1 MWAACLPPQRPTF
14 GSQKEQKKAAEERPQ
29 AGATRLCCGSHL
41 QTTMQMRYRAIN
53 PAKAYPFGRA
63 IRIVLRFGLIR
74 PRVRTLPRMKERKT
88 LTQRKKLIYIFTIP
102 KLKRELH
109 THPTTHTHTPQT
121 TQKRKTTDRNQVP
134 DPKIFGWPLKFYSNI
149 SLKYFRHMSQ
159 TIPLLR
165 PYWANTH
172 PFNKTQPRIKLPPLR
187 PHLIGESLLRVT
199 PPLRAP
205 PPVAS

>member
-1 MWAACLPPQRPTF
+1 
-14 GSQKEQKKAAEERPQ
+14 
-29 AGATRLCCGSHL
+29 
-41 QTTMQMRYRAIN
+41 
-53 PAKAYPFGRA
+53 
-63 IRIVLRFGLIR
+63 
-74 PRVRTLPRMKERKT
+74 MKERKT

-165 PYWANTH
+165 PYWAHTH
-172 PFNKTQPRIKLPPLR
+172 PSNKTQPHIKLPPPRL
-187 PHLIGESLLRVT
+187 HLIGASSTSCHATTSSTSTRRLVITFLTRC
-199 PPLRAP
+199 PLRA
-205 PPVAS
+205 SMLELF

>member
-1 MWAACLPPQRPTF
+1 MSNSNCTQIWAD
-14 GSQKEQKKAAEERPQ
+14 Q
-29 AGATRLCCGSHL
+29 AQSK
-41 QTTMQMRYRAIN
+41 N
-53 PAKAYPFGRA
+53 FAKN
-63 IRIVLRFGLIR
+63 
-74 PRVRTLPRMKERKT
+74 ERKKNFNT
-88 LTQRKKLIYIFTIP
+88 TEKINLYLHNPKTQ
-102 KLKRELH
+102 KR
-109 THPTTHTHTPQT
+109 TTHTPNHTHTHHKPH
-121 TQKRKTTDRNQVP
+121 RNGKQRTETRCLI
-134 DPKIFGWPLKFYSNI
+134 PKFSADHSNFYSNI

-187 PHLIGESLLRVT
+187 PHLIGEPLLRVT